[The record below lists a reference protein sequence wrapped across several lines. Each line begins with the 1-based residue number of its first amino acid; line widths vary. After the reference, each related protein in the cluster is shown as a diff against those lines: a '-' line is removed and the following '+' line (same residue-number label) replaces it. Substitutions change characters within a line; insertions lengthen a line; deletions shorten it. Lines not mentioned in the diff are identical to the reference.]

1 MSNKQETTK
10 ALKNKE
16 ASNKTSKSIE
26 KKNNNKQKNKKFEGK
41 EKDES
46 SALKIIKEVNELSS
60 KKNKYIGILENL
72 KFKLKNIEQNT
83 ETEENKL
90 IIKNSEKE
98 KRLQLLT
105 NSNLKIKK
113 TLNLLTEKIEQIK
126 SKLGKNKNGN
136 SQTQKINKSYTKD
149 KTDEKS
155 EDKDF
160 SKQDQD
166 IKSKQKLIN
175 ILSNE
180 NRSLKK
186 HLDHYYELNTN
197 NKIYVEIRQ
206 KDNMKKNLAKEIKI
220 YETIINKHMT
230 ECVDKINKLKE
241 ELDQIQSN
249 LSEQN
254 LVYHNKSKDYIYLQS
269 KFSLQKKEDEKYYN
283 ELKNRHNYLDM
294 NKQSYL
300 INIDLEKMENMK
312 SYINKRK
319 ELSYQIENGL
329 INKYEKIIPLPKIDT
344 NLEKKI
350 ISSIFTEEEIEKIK
364 NLYEND
370 EEKFNNFIDKVTELE
385 RGGIT
390 DVEGEEL
397 IGTCSDLEK
406 EIKLNEENV
415 FLEKHKLKNKDL
427 EINQIKQDYRNK
439 LKKNLKLKKEEKSL
453 KDNLE
458 KVKYQYNNII
468 YKQNTHKE
476 INNIIDGI
484 NDIVGGSS
492 KNKKKK
498 NEDKNDNKEKKE
510 EEKIKE
516 VKPNEEYEVSGG
528 EEMEGG
534 EFKNGEQFEENMDN

>member
-1 MSNKQETTK
+1 MEEQKNKLLNEEK
-10 ALKNKE
+10 IRRKVLMEKE

-60 KKNKYIGILENL
+60 KENEYIGILENL

-126 SKLGKNKNGN
+126 SKMGKNKNGN
-136 SQTQKINKSYTKD
+136 SQTTKINKSYTKD

-220 YETIINKHMT
+220 YETIINKHFN
-230 ECVDKINKLKE
+230 IG
-241 ELDQIQSN
+241 
-249 LSEQN
+249 
-254 LVYHNKSKDYIYLQS
+254 
-269 KFSLQKKEDEKYYN
+269 QKKITYIKFKRWAETNRFEKIQKDITSIGYKKLDITPLIVAKIFYGI
-283 ELKNRHNYLDM
+283 KN
-294 NKQSYL
+294 
-300 INIDLEKMENMK
+300 
-312 SYINKRK
+312 
-319 ELSYQIENGL
+319 
-329 INKYEKIIPLPKIDT
+329 YEKAVKY
-344 NLEKKI
+344 
-350 ISSIFTEEEIEKIK
+350 IK
-364 NLYEND
+364 E
-370 EEKFNNFIDKVTELE
+370 V
-385 RGGIT
+385 T
-390 DVEGEEL
+390 DV
-397 IGTCSDLEK
+397 
-406 EIKLNEENV
+406 
-415 FLEKHKLKNKDL
+415 
-427 EINQIKQDYRNK
+427 
-439 LKKNLKLKKEEKSL
+439 
-453 KDNLE
+453 
-458 KVKYQYNNII
+458 
-468 YKQNTHKE
+468 
-476 INNIIDGI
+476 
-484 NDIVGGSS
+484 NDF
-492 KNKKKK
+492 
-498 NEDKNDNKEKKE
+498 
-510 EEKIKE
+510 EEKIKLLKKMNKYQDAIDIIMMDRK
-516 VKPNEEYEVSGG
+516 VDKEEYLNEILK
-528 EEMEGG
+528 EKPEL
-534 EFKNGEQFEENMDN
+534 KAYIDNYGKK